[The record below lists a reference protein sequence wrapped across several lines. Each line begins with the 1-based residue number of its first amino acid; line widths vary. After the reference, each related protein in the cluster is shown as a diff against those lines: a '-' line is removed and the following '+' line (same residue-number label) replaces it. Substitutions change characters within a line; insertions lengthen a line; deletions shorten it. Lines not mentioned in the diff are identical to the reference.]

1 MQINQVFV
9 ANTIVKESSKIT
21 DFVQMTPVLEYLE
34 KILADDALI
43 SCSVDYDDEFVK
55 YEDVEVNLGRLN
67 GKLVFTISKD
77 RVLLPHHEVSFVPY
91 LAEDGSPQLQIS
103 VPPGCVDR
111 IGMDILEKH
120 YNDNLEFVQV
130 MLGHFALF
138 ADLNSKDEL
147 KEFIETERT
156 YH

>member
-9 ANTIVKESSKIT
+9 ANTIVKESSGIT

-103 VPPGCVDR
+103 VPPGCIDR
-111 IGMDILEKH
+111 IGMDNLEKH

-147 KEFIETERT
+147 KEFIETTRT